1 MLNFFI
7 LFISSIVAT
16 TLSSMSGGGAA
27 VINIPVMLSLGISF
41 PLGTAAQRLAG
52 IFWVPVAS
60 YNYLKGRKINWKF
73 LISFSIVGMIF
84 AYFGTLAVISIDQHI
99 VGKVIGL
106 LILALVTYVLF
117 DRKVGL
123 QEKKIYSKFK
133 QSISYI
139 FAPFLG
145 FYEGFFAS
153 GNGLLFSIAMVKTR
167 GFDFIDSLGYYYAVS
182 LLWDIVVV
190 LTLYF
195 KGYFSLSVMV
205 PVVIGSFIGGYIGS
219 KFGKYKGN
227 RFIKIMFA
235 IIGTVLGLKL
245 LLGL

>member
-7 LFISSIVAT
+7 LFISSVIAT
-16 TLSSMSGGGAA
+16 ALSSMSGGGAA

-73 LISFSIVGMIF
+73 LISFSLLGMIF
-84 AYFGTLAVISIDQHI
+84 AYMGTLVVVIINPNI
-99 VGKVIGL
+99 IGTVIGL
-106 LILALVTYVLF
+106 LILALVIYVII
-117 DRKVGL
+117 DKKAGL
-123 QEKKIYSKFK
+123 QEKKIYSKFR
-133 QSISYI
+133 QSISYA
-139 FAPFLG
+139 FAPILG

-153 GNGLLFSIAMVKTR
+153 GNGLMFSIAMVKTR
-167 GFDFIDSLGYYYAVS
+167 GFDFVDALGYYYAVS
-182 LLWDIVVV
+182 LVWDIVTVV
-190 LTLYF
+190 TLYF
-195 KGYFSLSVMV
+195 KGYFSFSVMI
-205 PVVIGSFIGGYIGS
+205 PVVTGSFIGGYIGS

-235 IIGTVLGLKL
+235 IIGSALGLKL